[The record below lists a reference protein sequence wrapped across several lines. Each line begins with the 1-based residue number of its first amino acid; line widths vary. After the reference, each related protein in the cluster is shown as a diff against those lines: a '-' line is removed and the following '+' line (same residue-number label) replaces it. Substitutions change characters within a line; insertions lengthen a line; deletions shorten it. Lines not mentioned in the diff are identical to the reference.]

1 MLGRIGYR
9 VLQTGKFGA
18 SSTRFTSTFNYKDAL
33 GLNEQLTEDE
43 QALMNSAHDYCQEKL
58 LPRVTQAY
66 REEKFDS
73 TLIPEMGAMGLLG
86 APYQGYGCAGTTNVG
101 YGLLAREVERVD
113 SGYRSTMS
121 VQTSLVIGPI
131 YNYGSKEQKEKYIPD
146 LASGKKIGCF
156 GLTEPNHGSNPGG
169 METKATW
176 DANSKTYRLNGTKTW
191 ISNSPVADVF
201 IVWARSDKHENKI
214 KGFILEKG
222 MKGLSAPKIE
232 GKLSLRASITG
243 QIAMDDVRVPE
254 ENLLPNISGLAGPFG
269 CLNNARLG
277 IAWGA
282 LGAAEECFHL
292 ARQYAIDRKQF
303 GKPLAQTQLIQ
314 LKFADMLTEISL
326 GLQAAL
332 RVTRLKD
339 EGKILPEQISIIKRN
354 NCGKALE
361 IARKARDVLGG
372 NGIVDE
378 YHIIRHM
385 INLETVNTYEG
396 THDIHALILGRAIT
410 GLQAFQ

>member
-1 MLGRIGYR
+1 MLGRVWYR

-361 IARKARDVLGG
+361 IARF
-372 NGIVDE
+372 
-378 YHIIRHM
+378 
-385 INLETVNTYEG
+385 
-396 THDIHALILGRAIT
+396 ILFVFKFI
-410 GLQAFQ
+410 